1 MADSYTAQGFT
12 KPEPGASL
20 NTWGSKLN
28 AGIIDMSAAMLGTRN
43 NTVTGDFSLQFV
55 DADASASAL
64 PFQQKLSGS
73 PTAAFTVTLPAA
85 NKFWLF
91 WNATSYA
98 ATLKVSGGTGFSLG
112 AGRYA
117 LAQYSSVAG
126 DIVNV
131 SPTQLPGDTTIEG
144 ALTVSGKVSGVTAG
158 TATTDA
164 VNLGQMSAAIA
175 LATTS
180 SSPGTLR
187 ITSVDTTA
195 KFLDGAIAVSGF
207 VTKSVSNPGANEG
220 LLLDVTPTTL
230 GTNPN
235 VASFTCQVGGLN
247 TISTAAALT
256 AYMPPSPSNKAIV
269 ELVDIEA
276 GDADCTVDGNGKNI
290 TIEGTTA
297 STFVWSAS
305 GGRLL
310 LVYDGTEWFGSVPET
325 PIGSTI
331 YLANTFGAL

>member
-28 AGIIDMSAAMLGTRN
+28 AGIIDMSAAMLGSRN
-43 NTVTGDFSLQFV
+43 NTVTGDFSLSFV

-64 PFQQKLSGS
+64 PFHQKLAGS
-73 PTAAFTVTLPAA
+73 PTAAFTVTLPNA

-98 ATLKVSGGTGFSLG
+98 ATLKISGGTGFALA

-117 LAQYSSVAG
+117 LVQYSSVAG
-126 DIVNV
+126 DIINV
-131 SPTQLPGDTTIEG
+131 SPTQLPGDTTVQG

-164 VNLGQMSAAIA
+164 VNKAQMDAAIA

-187 ITSVDTTA
+187 ITASDTTA
-195 KFLDGAIAVSGF
+195 KFLDGALTVAGSLTKT
-207 VTKSVSNPGANEG
+207 VTNSGANEG
-220 LLLDVTPTTL
+220 LEI
-230 GTNPN
+230 
-235 VASFTCQVGGLN
+235 SFTFDEGNAVL
-247 TISTAAALT
+247 L
-256 AYMPPSPSNKAIV
+256 
-269 ELVDIEA
+269 A
-276 GDADCTVDGNGKNI
+276 GA
-290 TIEGTTA
+290 
-297 STFVWSAS
+297 F
-305 GGRLL
+305 
-310 LVYDGTEWFGSVPET
+310 
-325 PIGSTI
+325 
-331 YLANTFGAL
+331 